1 MSDQPPSPPPQGPPS
16 GFAPPPPPPSAMPP
30 APPSAVP
37 PPPPMYPAPAIQPAA
52 VGAGVLGQFGGSAA
66 WSIGLGL
73 ASIIVPF
80 LLNYVF
86 FFLPLIGLIA
96 GVRAIMRGKLIGGIV
111 GIILNL
117 IGGAITLLALFG

>member
-1 MSDQPPSPPPQGPPS
+1 
-16 GFAPPPPPPSAMPP
+16 
-30 APPSAVP
+30 
-37 PPPPMYPAPAIQPAA
+37 MYPQAGVQPVAA
-52 VGAGVLGQFGGSAA
+52 GAGIMSQFTGSAA

-80 LLNYVF
+80 VLNYVF

-96 GVRAIMRGKLIGGIV
+96 GVRGIMRGKLIGGII

-117 IGGAITLLALFG
+117 IGGAITLFALFG